1 MKKIGLADIINA
13 SDNMLLKYQKEIT
26 RVLKERNYGNS
37 FRNMST
43 NDKITYMNDYLAKID
58 FPNAYRW
65 NEERLKSKNFYG
77 MTCYFIDNKIG
88 TNNLDEILKIYF
100 NDDTKKVYE
109 LIDNIYK
116 ASNNNITADS
126 VEWYIYD
133 NDDDSIYVKLFD
145 NDKRIYYELELYK
158 NKNDNIIYL
167 GDILID
173 FDELFNIFLRSANS
187 FRINTNLEEK
197 LCTLGDRNDIHNIIL
212 ETINDMLSRVSS
224 DLNCISNVISK

>member
-1 MKKIGLADIINA
+1 MIEYENLNKMTNEELESIEGNIQKIMKSRLIDFSSFTAEEKI
-13 SDNMLLKYQKEIT
+13 KY
-26 RVLKERNYGNS
+26 L
-37 FRNMST
+37 
-43 NDKITYMNDYLAKID
+43 NDYLDKID

-65 NEERLKSKNFYG
+65 NKERLKSKNFYG

-88 TNNLDEILKIYF
+88 INNLDEILKIYF

-116 ASNNNITADS
+116 ASNNNITTDS

-167 GDILID
+167 SDVLID

>member
-1 MKKIGLADIINA
+1 MIKYKDLNKMTNEELENIEGNIQEIIKSRLLDFSSFTAEEKI
-13 SDNMLLKYQKEIT
+13 KY
-26 RVLKERNYGNS
+26 L
-37 FRNMST
+37 
-43 NDKITYMNDYLAKID
+43 NDYLDKID

-77 MTCYFIDNKIG
+77 MTCYFTDNKIG

>member
-1 MKKIGLADIINA
+1 MIKYEDLNKMTNEELENIEGNIQEIIKSRLLDFSSFTVEEKI
-13 SDNMLLKYQKEIT
+13 KY
-26 RVLKERNYGNS
+26 L
-37 FRNMST
+37 
-43 NDKITYMNDYLAKID
+43 NDYLDKID
-58 FPNAYRW
+58 FPKTYRW

-224 DLNCISNVISK
+224 DLNCITKIISK

>member
-1 MKKIGLADIINA
+1 MIEYENLNKMTNEELESIEGNIQKIMKSRLIDFSSFTAEEKI
-13 SDNMLLKYQKEIT
+13 KY
-26 RVLKERNYGNS
+26 L
-37 FRNMST
+37 
-43 NDKITYMNDYLAKID
+43 NDYLDKID

-65 NEERLKSKNFYG
+65 NKERLKSKNFYG

-88 TNNLDEILKIYF
+88 INNLDEILKIYF

-116 ASNNNITADS
+116 ASNNNITTDS

-167 GDILID
+167 SDVLID

-212 ETINDMLSRVSS
+212 ETINDMLSRVSL

>member
-1 MKKIGLADIINA
+1 
-13 SDNMLLKYQKEIT
+13 
-26 RVLKERNYGNS
+26 
-37 FRNMST
+37 
-43 NDKITYMNDYLAKID
+43 
-58 FPNAYRW
+58 
-65 NEERLKSKNFYG
+65 

-88 TNNLDEILKIYF
+88 INNLDEILKIYF

-145 NDKRIYYELELYK
+145 NDKHIYYELELYK
-158 NKNDNIIYL
+158 NKSDDIIYL
-167 GDILID
+167 SDVLID

-224 DLNCISNVISK
+224 DLNCITKIISR

>member
-1 MKKIGLADIINA
+1 MIKYEDLNKMTNEELEKIQENVQIIIK
-13 SDNMLLKYQKEIT
+13 SRLLDFSSFTAEEKIKY
-26 RVLKERNYGNS
+26 L
-37 FRNMST
+37 
-43 NDKITYMNDYLAKID
+43 NDYLDKID
-58 FPNAYRW
+58 FPKAYRW

-77 MTCYFIDNKIG
+77 MTCYFIDNKIS

-126 VEWYIYD
+126 IEWYIYD

-145 NDKRIYYELELYK
+145 NDKHIYYELELYK
-158 NKNDNIIYL
+158 NKSDDIIYL
-167 GDILID
+167 SDVLID

-224 DLNCISNVISK
+224 DLNCITKIISR

>member
-1 MKKIGLADIINA
+1 MIKYEDLNKMTNEELENIEGNIQKIIK
-13 SDNMLLKYQKEIT
+13 SRLLDFSSFTAEEKIKY
-26 RVLKERNYGNS
+26 L
-37 FRNMST
+37 
-43 NDKITYMNDYLAKID
+43 NDYLDKID

-197 LCTLGDRNDIHNIIL
+197 LCTLGDRNRIHNIIL

>member
-1 MKKIGLADIINA
+1 MIKYEDLNKMTNEELENIEGNIQEIIKSRLLDFSSFTAEEKI
-13 SDNMLLKYQKEIT
+13 KY
-26 RVLKERNYGNS
+26 L
-37 FRNMST
+37 
-43 NDKITYMNDYLAKID
+43 NDYLDKID

>member
-1 MKKIGLADIINA
+1 MIKYEDLNKMTNEELENIEGNIQEIIKSRLLDFSSFTAEEKI
-13 SDNMLLKYQKEIT
+13 KY
-26 RVLKERNYGNS
+26 L
-37 FRNMST
+37 
-43 NDKITYMNDYLAKID
+43 NDYLDKID

-187 FRINTNLEEK
+187 FRINTDLEEK

>member
-1 MKKIGLADIINA
+1 MIEYENLNKMTNEELESIEGNIQKIMKSRLIDFSSFTNEEKI
-13 SDNMLLKYQKEIT
+13 KY
-26 RVLKERNYGNS
+26 L
-37 FRNMST
+37 
-43 NDKITYMNDYLAKID
+43 NDYLNKID

-65 NEERLKSKNFYG
+65 NEERLKRKNFYG
-77 MTCYFIDNKIG
+77 MTCYFIDNKII

-109 LIDNIYK
+109 LIHNIYK

-158 NKNDNIIYL
+158 NKSDDIIYL
-167 GDILID
+167 SDILID
-173 FDELFNIFLRSANS
+173 FDELFNIFLRSASS

-212 ETINDMLSRVSS
+212 ETINDMLQRVSS

>member
-1 MKKIGLADIINA
+1 MIEYENLNKMTNEELENIEGNIQKIMKSRLIDFSSFTNEEKI
-13 SDNMLLKYQKEIT
+13 KY
-26 RVLKERNYGNS
+26 L
-37 FRNMST
+37 
-43 NDKITYMNDYLAKID
+43 NDYLDKID

-133 NDDDSIYVKLFD
+133 NDDDSIYVKLSD

-167 GDILID
+167 SDVLID

>member
-1 MKKIGLADIINA
+1 MIEYENLNKMTNEELENIEGNIQKIMKSRLIDFSSFTNEEKI
-13 SDNMLLKYQKEIT
+13 KY
-26 RVLKERNYGNS
+26 L
-37 FRNMST
+37 
-43 NDKITYMNDYLAKID
+43 NDYLDKID

-167 GDILID
+167 SDVLID

>member
-1 MKKIGLADIINA
+1 MDFSSFTAEEKI
-13 SDNMLLKYQKEIT
+13 KY
-26 RVLKERNYGNS
+26 L
-37 FRNMST
+37 
-43 NDKITYMNDYLAKID
+43 NDYLDKID

-212 ETINDMLSRVSS
+212 ETINDILSRVSS

>member
-1 MKKIGLADIINA
+1 MINYEDLNKMTNEELENIEGNIQEIIKSRLLDFSSFTAEEKMKYL
-13 SDNMLLKYQKEIT
+13 
-26 RVLKERNYGNS
+26 
-37 FRNMST
+37 
-43 NDKITYMNDYLAKID
+43 NDYLDKID
-58 FPNAYRW
+58 FPNSYRW

-77 MTCYFIDNKIG
+77 MTCYFIDNKIS

-167 GDILID
+167 SDVLID

>member
-1 MKKIGLADIINA
+1 MIEYENLNKMTNEELESIEGNIQKIMKSRLIDFSSFTAEEKI
-13 SDNMLLKYQKEIT
+13 KY
-26 RVLKERNYGNS
+26 L
-37 FRNMST
+37 
-43 NDKITYMNDYLAKID
+43 NDYLDKID

-65 NEERLKSKNFYG
+65 NKERLKSKNFYG

-88 TNNLDEILKIYF
+88 INNLDEILKIYF

-145 NDKRIYYELELYK
+145 NDKHIYYELELYK
-158 NKNDNIIYL
+158 NKSDDIIYL
-167 GDILID
+167 SDVLID

-224 DLNCISNVISK
+224 DLNCITKIISR